1 MAGIKHDKRSQV
13 PGIDLRGNARRRFG
27 DGDFAVQGNLP
38 QKTLAIGRNE
48 IQDQPRRGPIRGVE
62 GKGLVDFGGLGEI
75 EDHARAA
82 RHHQTEAEGLDE
94 AAAAVARVRRQ
105 LKAIIEVSKFT
116 GVPESEIYGV
126 ATFYTQFRFSPVG
139 KKHIMV
145 CKGTACHVKGSTQII
160 EGIERHLGIK
170 EGEVTF
176 DLEYSLESV
185 GCLGCCALAPCA
197 MINGE
202 VESNLYIKG
211 C

>member
-1 MAGIKHDKRSQV
+1 MSKSLNDILASFSGDKSEIISILQDIQSNM
-13 PGIDLRGNARRRFG
+13 GY
-27 DGDFAVQGNLP
+27 LP
-38 QKTLAIGRNE
+38 EQ
-48 IQDQPRRGPIRGVE
+48 
-62 GKGLVDFGGLGEI
+62 
-75 EDHARAA
+75 
-82 RHHQTEAEGLDE
+82 
-94 AAAAVARVRRQ
+94 
-105 LKAIIEVSKFT
+105 AIIEVSKFT

-126 ATFYTQFRFSPVG
+126 ATFYTQFRFLPVG

-145 CKGTACHVKGSTQII
+145 CKGTACHVKGATQIV

-202 VESNLYIKG
+202 VESNLTLRDVKRIFSRMKRNSVETD

>member
-1 MAGIKHDKRSQV
+1 MSKSLNDILATFSGDKSEIISILQDIQSNM
-13 PGIDLRGNARRRFG
+13 GY
-27 DGDFAVQGNLP
+27 LP
-38 QKTLAIGRNE
+38 E
-48 IQDQPRRGPIRGVE
+48 
-62 GKGLVDFGGLGEI
+62 
-75 EDHARAA
+75 
-82 RHHQTEAEGLDE
+82 
-94 AAAAVARVRRQ
+94 
-105 LKAIIEVSKFT
+105 KAIMEVSKFT

-145 CKGTACHVKGSTQII
+145 CKGTACHVKGATQII

-202 VESNLYIKG
+202 VESNLTLRDVKRIFSRMKRNSVEDD